1 MKLYNIYFRDIIKPI
16 FFCNPNLIWISYAAI
31 IVSKI
36 ELTRYVYVELLNSLD
51 PTIFLSTK
59 NVLFV
64 VVFLYS

>member
-1 MKLYNIYFRDIIKPI
+1 MNVIRYRE
-16 FFCNPNLIWISYAAI
+16 YAAI
-31 IVSKI
+31 KVSKI

-59 NVLFV
+59 NLLFV